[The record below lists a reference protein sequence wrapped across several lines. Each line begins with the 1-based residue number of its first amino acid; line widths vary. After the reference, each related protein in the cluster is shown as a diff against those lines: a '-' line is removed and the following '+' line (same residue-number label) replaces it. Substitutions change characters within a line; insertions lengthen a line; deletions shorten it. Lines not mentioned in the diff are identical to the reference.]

1 MKKFK
6 EFRDL
11 LKGLQEDDTVLRGE
25 SLDLLDEISDLSRD
39 ISLRGWKNY
48 YIGFIKDIDN
58 DSEGAEREA

>member
-11 LKGLQEDDTVLRGE
+11 LKELQEDDTVLSGE

-39 ISLRGWKNY
+39 LSLRGWKNY
-48 YIGFIKDIDN
+48 YIEFIKDIDN
-58 DSEGAEREA
+58 DSEGA